1 MIILK
6 TYLFLFLGCIT
17 GIQSFAQG
25 SKILTD
31 VSIRSE
37 ILSKEKLF
45 NIYLPP
51 DYDSSQQV
59 YPVLYLLHGS
69 GTRPD
74 LHHRLVD
81 GGFQAKMDSLIATG
95 KVNPMVVVIPDA
107 EMTFYLNNI
116 NGEYQFEDYFIKELV
131 PAVEKS
137 FKVGGEKAFRGI
149 AGESMGGFG
158 ALLYSLHHPELFN
171 TCAVLAAAIRTD
183 DQIEEMPYE
192 DFLKNYKSAFGEINR
207 NTKRINDFWN
217 ANSILYLIDNLSIKR
232 ISQVKYYIDI
242 GDDDHLYKGNSLLHI
257 KLRDLEI
264 AHEYRVRDGKHNGIY
279 FNAALDDALIFIS
292 NNFNNPLTTT
302 NSR

>member
-1 MIILK
+1 MILK
-6 TYLFLFLGCIT
+6 TFLFLLLGCIT
-17 GIQSFAQG
+17 GIHSFAQA
-25 SKILTD
+25 SKILTN
-31 VSIRSE
+31 VSIKSE
-37 ILSKEKLF
+37 ILARDKLF

-51 DYDSSQQV
+51 DYDSSQEV

-74 LHHRLVD
+74 LHQRLVD
-81 GGFQAKMDSLIATG
+81 AGFQGKMDSLIASG

-116 NGEYQFEDYFIKELV
+116 NGDYQFEDYFIEELV
-131 PAVEKS
+131 PAVEKR
-137 FKVGGEKAFRGI
+137 FKCGGEKAFRGI
-149 AGESMGGFG
+149 AGQSMGGFC

-171 TCAVLAAAIRTD
+171 ACAVLAAAIRTD
-183 DQIEEMPYE
+183 EQIEEMPYE

-207 NTKRINDFWN
+207 NTVRINDFWN
-217 ANSILYLIDNLSIKR
+217 SNSILYLISNLPIKR

-242 GDDDHLYKGNSLLHI
+242 GDDDHLYKGNSLFHI

-264 AHEYRVRDGKHNGIY
+264 AHEYRVRDGKHNRIY
-279 FNAALDDALIFIS
+279 FRTALDDALIFIS

-302 NSR
+302 NKR

>member
-1 MIILK
+1 MTILHK

-17 GIQSFAQG
+17 GIHSFAQG

-31 VSIRSE
+31 VSIKSE
-37 ILSKEKLF
+37 ILSKDKLF

-51 DYDSSQQV
+51 NYDSSQQV
-59 YPVLYLLHGS
+59 YPVLFLLHGS

-81 GGFQAKMDSLIATG
+81 GGFQGKMDSLISTG

-116 NGEYQFEDYFIKELV
+116 NGEYQFEDYFIEELV
-131 PAVEKS
+131 PTVEKR
-137 FKVGGEKAFRGI
+137 FNCGGEKAIRGI

-171 TCAVLAAAIRTD
+171 ACAAMAAAIRTD
-183 DQIEEMPYE
+183 EQIKDMPLE
-192 DFLKNYKSAFGEINR
+192 DFLRNYKSALGDIDES
-207 NTKRINDFWN
+207 TERISEFWN
-217 ANSILYLIDNLSIKR
+217 ANSILYLIENLPIDKIR
-232 ISQVKYYIDI
+232 QTNYYLDI

-257 KLRDLEI
+257 KLRDFEI
-264 AHEYRVRDGKHNGIY
+264 PHEYRVRDGKHNGIY
-279 FNAALDDALIFIS
+279 FRTALDDALIFIS
-292 NNFNNPLTTT
+292 NNLKMH
-302 NSR
+302 

>member
-17 GIQSFAQG
+17 SIYSFAQG
-25 SKILTD
+25 SIILTD
-31 VSIRSE
+31 VSIKSE
-37 ILSKEKLF
+37 ILSKDKLF

-81 GGFQAKMDSLIATG
+81 GGFQGKMDSLIATG

-116 NGEYQFEDYFIKELV
+116 NGEYQFEDYFIEELV
-131 PAVEKS
+131 PAVEKR
-137 FKVGGEKAFRGI
+137 FKCGGEKAIRGI

-171 TCAVLAAAIRTD
+171 ACAVLAAAIRTD
-183 DQIEEMPYE
+183 EQIEEMPYE
-192 DFLKNYKSAFGEINR
+192 YFLKNYKSAFGEINR
-207 NTKRINDFWN
+207 NTARINDFWN
-217 ANSILYLIDNLSIKR
+217 ANSILYLISNLSIKR

-242 GDDDHLYKGNSLLHI
+242 GDDDHLYKGNSLFHI

-279 FNAALDDALIFIS
+279 FRTALDDALIFIS
-292 NNFNNPLTTT
+292 NNFNNPLTNT
-302 NSR
+302 NKR

>member
-17 GIQSFAQG
+17 VIQSFAQG

-31 VSIRSE
+31 VSIKSE
-37 ILSKEKLF
+37 ILSKDKLF

-51 DYDSSQQV
+51 DYDSSHQV
-59 YPVLYLLHGS
+59 YPVLYLLHGG

-81 GGFQAKMDSLIATG
+81 GGFQGKMDSLIATG

-116 NGEYQFEDYFIKELV
+116 NGEYQFEDYFIEELV
-131 PAVEKS
+131 SAVEKR
-137 FKVGGEKAFRGI
+137 FKCGGEKAFRGI

-171 TCAVLAAAIRTD
+171 ACAVLAAAIRTD
-183 DQIEEMPYE
+183 EQIEEMPYE

-207 NTKRINDFWN
+207 NTTRINDFWN
-217 ANSILYLIDNLSIKR
+217 ANSILYLIGNLSIKR

-242 GDDDHLYKGNSLLHI
+242 GDDDHLYKGNSLFHI

-279 FNAALDDALIFIS
+279 FRTALDDALIFIS

-302 NSR
+302 NKR